1 MILGLLKWLTETIF
15 CERTKE
21 IIIKTWTLLVKKV
34 YIKKKGRMYEF
45 SDTRK
50 TELMDFWK

>member
-1 MILGLLKWLTETIF
+1 MVLGLLKWLTETSF
-15 CERTKE
+15 YERMKE

>member
-34 YIKKKGRMYEF
+34 YIKKKWRMYEF

-50 TELMDFWK
+50 TEPMDFWK